1 MTMKK
6 KTPKKKGKSIISAE
20 SADLVAPHSSK
31 ISKKKTR
38 KFSETKVQ
46 NMAME
51 LRPLTR
57 PPSREVLGKTLKA
70 ASHPIRNLILKQL
83 KLAPSDVKA
92 LEEVTGRSRY
102 DLYHHLA
109 VLDEENLIEQRF
121 RDGKTKEFSLAKP
134 SNPHSIAMLF
144 DHEDLEDNPKALDKL
159 IEAAEELEGSEI
171 PHKERIS
178 GVQMILS
185 LATEDFE

>member
-1 MTMKK
+1 MKK
-6 KTPKKKGKSIISAE
+6 KTPKKKGKSIISEE
-20 SADLVAPHSSK
+20 SADLVDRRPPKRSK
-31 ISKKKTR
+31 NKAR
-38 KFSETKVQ
+38 KFSGTIKAD
-46 NMAME
+46 MAME
-51 LRPLTR
+51 IRPPAR

>member
-6 KTPKKKGKSIISAE
+6 KTPKKKGKSIISEE
-20 SADLVAPHSSK
+20 SADLVDRRPPKRSK
-31 ISKKKTR
+31 NKAR
-38 KFSETKVQ
+38 KFSGTIKGD
-46 NMAME
+46 MAME
-51 LRPLTR
+51 IRPLTR

-109 VLDEENLIEQRF
+109 VLDEENLIEQRC

-159 IEAAEELEGSEI
+159 IEAAEALEGSEI

>member
-1 MTMKK
+1 
-6 KTPKKKGKSIISAE
+6 
-20 SADLVAPHSSK
+20 
-31 ISKKKTR
+31 
-38 KFSETKVQ
+38 
-46 NMAME
+46 ME
-51 LRPLTR
+51 IRPLAR

-70 ASHPIRNLILKQL
+70 ASHPIRTQILKHL
-83 KLAPSDVKA
+83 KSAPRSA
-92 LEEVTGRSRY
+92 IELEEFTGRSRY

-109 VLDEENLIEQRF
+109 VLDEENLIGQRF
-121 RDGKTKEFSLAKP
+121 RDGKTKEFFLAKP

-144 DHEDLEDNPKALDKL
+144 DQEDLEKKPKALDKL

-185 LATEDFE
+185 LQKEDFE